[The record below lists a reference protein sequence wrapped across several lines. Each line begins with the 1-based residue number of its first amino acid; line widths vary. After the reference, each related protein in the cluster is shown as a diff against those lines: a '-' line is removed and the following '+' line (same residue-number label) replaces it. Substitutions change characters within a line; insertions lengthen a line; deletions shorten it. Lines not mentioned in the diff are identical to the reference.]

1 MRAGS
6 RAEIVRAF
14 RDMALVDR
22 DDTSC
27 GIVDE
32 VEVEEAEP
40 GVWELKALLVG
51 PGAWSRRRP
60 RWLTGLLP
68 GKRLVRI
75 DAADVA
81 SQTSVVRLMK
91 RSDELGLARTEHKL
105 LRAWRK
111 VPPIDSPT

>member
-6 RAEIVRAF
+6 RDEIVRAF
-14 RDMALVDR
+14 RDMALLDR
-22 DDTSC
+22 TDTSC
-27 GIVDE
+27 GVVDD
-32 VEVEEAEP
+32 VEVAESEP

-51 PGAWSRRRP
+51 PGAWSQRRP

-68 GKRLVRI
+68 GKRVVRI

-81 SQTSVVRLMK
+81 SETSVIRLMK
-91 RSDELGLARTEHKL
+91 RADELGLAPLEQKL

-111 VPPIDSPT
+111 VPPIES

>member
-1 MRAGS
+1 MRASS
-6 RAEIVRAF
+6 RDQVVRAF
-14 RDMALVDR
+14 RDMALLDR

-32 VEVEEAEP
+32 VEVEETEP
-40 GVWELKALLVG
+40 GIWQLKALLVG
-51 PGAWSRRRP
+51 PGAWERRRP

-68 GKRLVRI
+68 GKRMVRI

-81 SQTSVVRLMK
+81 SETSVIRLLK
-91 RSDELGLARTEHKL
+91 RADELGLAPLEHKL

-111 VPPIDSPT
+111 VPPIES